1 MMSFFVSIAHAQSAS
16 PGLDV
21 ATDFVA
27 RVNEVILYPLIALLM
42 GLALLI
48 FLYGCYEYISHS
60 AESSAREKGQMHII
74 WGIVG
79 LFIMLVAYGILGI
92 AAGTFGLGDNLD
104 CYNDPSQAGCDF
116 LLVPDTGVTGG
127 NTGGTTGGN
136 TGGTT
141 GGNTGGASGGNF
153 GPQ

>member
-1 MMSFFVSIAHAQSAS
+1 MFSIIQTAYAQSAS
-16 PGLDV
+16 PGADV
-21 ATDFVA
+21 AADFVA
-27 RVNEVILYPLIALLM
+27 RINEVILYPLIALLM

-60 AESSAREKGQMHII
+60 AESSARETGQMHIL

-79 LFIMLVAYGILGI
+79 MFIMLVAYGILGI
-92 AAGTFGLGDNLD
+92 AANTFGLGENLD
-104 CYNDPSQAGCDF
+104 CYKDPGQARCDF

-141 GGNTGGASGGNF
+141 GGNTGGTVGGNR
-153 GPQ
+153 

>member
-1 MMSFFVSIAHAQSAS
+1 MFSIIQTVHAASAS

-27 RVNEVILYPLIALLM
+27 RVNEIILYPLISLLM

-79 LFIMLVAYGILGI
+79 MFIMLVAYGILGI
-92 AAGTFGLGDNLD
+92 AAGTFGLSDELD
-104 CYNDPSQAGCDF
+104 CANDPSNANCINTEF
-116 LLVPDTGVTGG
+116 RPLMPDD
-127 NTGGTTGGN
+127 
-136 TGGTT
+136 
-141 GGNTGGASGGNF
+141 
-153 GPQ
+153 PRR